1 MTVPRRRKLSLEET
15 RRIEAW
21 AMAKAQAEHPNG
33 RVTIIVSALT
43 DQSGCAN
50 YTTLVSTTATIP
62 FDELP
67 RIEPRSEAGSISP
80 QPHALKVT

>member
-43 DQSGCAN
+43 DQSGRAH
-50 YTTLVSTTATIP
+50 YTTLISTTATVLL
-62 FDELP
+62 DELP

-80 QPHALKVT
+80 QPQALKLT